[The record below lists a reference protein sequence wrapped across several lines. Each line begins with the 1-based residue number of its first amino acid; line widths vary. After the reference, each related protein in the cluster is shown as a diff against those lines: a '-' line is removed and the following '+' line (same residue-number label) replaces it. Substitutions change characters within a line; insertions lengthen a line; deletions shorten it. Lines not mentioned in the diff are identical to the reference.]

1 MSKTGDGFTGF
12 LFKLRSWALA
22 RKRSFLIFFPS
33 KLKKLDVG

>member
-12 LFKLRSWALA
+12 LFLRSWALA
-22 RKRSFLIFFPS
+22 RKRSFLLFFPS